1 MQDTKLGNKTKTRL
15 LKAEFQTVD
24 KVPKGALFFVA
35 KKDEKEVG
43 IWYN

>member
-1 MQDTKLGNKTKTRL
+1 MRMI
-15 LKAEFQTVD
+15 QTVD

>member
-1 MQDTKLGNKTKTRL
+1 MSRN
-15 LKAEFQTVD
+15 LKDSKKDARNFRASQTVD

>member
-1 MQDTKLGNKTKTRL
+1 MTNK
-15 LKAEFQTVD
+15 KAAKCGFQTVD